1 MWQIF
6 FLKTLATMGYKLYL
20 ANPDVFM
27 KPTMIDHKGNK
38 YWSYMLVYVDDCLL
52 VHYNPDPVMEE
63 LKTHYTLKNDAHGP
77 PDQYLGANVELYQM
91 ADGKS
96 YY

>member
-1 MWQIF
+1 
-6 FLKTLATMGYKLYL
+6 MGYKLYL

-27 KPTMIDHKGNK
+27 KPMIDHKGNK
-38 YWSYMLVYVDDCLL
+38 YWSYMLVYVDNCLL
-52 VHYNPDPVMEE
+52 VHYDPDPVIEE

>member
-1 MWQIF
+1 
-6 FLKTLATMGYKLYL
+6 
-20 ANPDVFM
+20 
-27 KPTMIDHKGNK
+27 
-38 YWSYMLVYVDDCLL
+38 MLVYVDDCLL